1 MLDDYIRKNGLDAS
15 QVNDFLRVYDEI
27 KNLAVESPTIKAHND
42 KFVELSLK
50 DNKKYLDTNLKK
62 CDPNISL
69 DNEQREVVVSDED
82 YTLVVAGAGAGKTT
96 TVAAKVKYLVEKRG
110 IAPESILVISFTNKA
125 VNELK
130 DRINKSLGIPRPI
143 TTFHSAGY
151 AILRKKEDERRKIVD
166 MGFMYKVIND
176 YLKAKVLKNPDTVRK
191 LILFFGSY
199 FNAPFEGDD
208 LNDFFLYVSKA
219 DFATLKSNTG
229 EYIQEVID
237 SKTKKV
243 QTLRDEI
250 VRSLEEVRIANF
262 LYLHN
267 IDYEYEPFYQY
278 HILDAN
284 KPYTPDF
291 RIWQGDKSLYIEH
304 FGISKSGNNNLYSEE
319 ELAKYKKRIN
329 D

>member
-1 MLDDYIRKNGLDAS
+1 
-15 QVNDFLRVYDEI
+15 
-27 KNLAVESPTIKAHND
+27 
-42 KFVELSLK
+42 
-50 DNKKYLDTNLKK
+50 
-62 CDPNISL
+62 
-69 DNEQREVVVSDED
+69 
-82 YTLVVAGAGAGKTT
+82 
-96 TVAAKVKYLVEKRG
+96 
-110 IAPESILVISFTNKA
+110 
-125 VNELK
+125 
-130 DRINKSLGIPRPI
+130 
-143 TTFHSAGY
+143 
-151 AILRKKEDERRKIVD
+151 

-329 D
+329 DKITLHRKHKTDLAYTFSRYNDGRDMLIHLKEQLIAKGFDLVKRPDEQVYKNTGSTSRI